1 MKIVIPNLTIKLA
14 SVALIFTYS
23 SIHAQEDI
31 ADSGQEVEEITVT
44 GSQIKGAKITGSL
57 PVSVLDFTDI
67 SGFYRHRYS
76 WSGWWRRTA

>member
-31 ADSGQEVEEITVT
+31 ADYGQEVEEITVT

-57 PVSVLDFTDI
+57 PVQF
-67 SGFYRHRYS
+67 
-76 WSGWWRRTA
+76 

>member
-44 GSQIKGAKITGSL
+44 AVSYTHLTL
-57 PVSVLDFTDI
+57 PTK
-67 SGFYRHRYS
+67 
-76 WSGWWRRTA
+76 A